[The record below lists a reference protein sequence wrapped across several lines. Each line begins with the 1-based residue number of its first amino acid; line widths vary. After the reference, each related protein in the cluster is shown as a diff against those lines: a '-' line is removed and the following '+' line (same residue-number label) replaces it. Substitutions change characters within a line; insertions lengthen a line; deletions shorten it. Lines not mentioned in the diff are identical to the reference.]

1 MDQLS
6 AAAPDAPTR
15 RAGAAAASAIT
26 ADFQT
31 FLRLLTTQMQN
42 QDPLNPMES
51 TEFASQLAQFSGV
64 EQQVRTNE
72 LLTGMQAD
80 FATLGMG
87 QIGGWIGMEAQ
98 AQMPVTFQGDPV
110 TLSATAHDRADRL
123 ELVVRDTRGAIVQ
136 RVPVPLGSDRFD
148 WDGTGPSGTPV
159 RPGTYDLTL
168 QSWSGE
174 TMLDESPATIH
185 AIVEEAR
192 LVDGA
197 VWLRLQ
203 GGQSVAA
210 QSILGLRRAP

>member
-6 AAAPDAPTR
+6 ATLPDAPTR
-15 RAGAAAASAIT
+15 RPGATAGSAIT

-31 FLRLLTTQMQN
+31 FLRLLTTQLQN

-72 LLTGMQAD
+72 LLTGLQAD

-98 AQMPVTFQGDPV
+98 AQMPVTVQGDPI

-123 ELVVRDTRGAIVQ
+123 ELVVRDARGAIVQ
-136 RVPVPLGSDRFD
+136 RTPVPLGTDRFD
-148 WDGTGPSGTPV
+148 WDGTGPSGTAL

-174 TMLDESPATIH
+174 TMLEESPATIH

-197 VWLRLQ
+197 VWLSLQ

>member
-6 AAAPDAPTR
+6 ATAPDAPTR
-15 RAGAAAASAIT
+15 RAGATAASAIT